1 MIHRLE
7 TFLTSAQTA
16 HNLKQ
21 FWMFSCGMYNVGQ
34 RSSAGACVGS
44 KKAYGDLGVEH
55 ITDKHLDQ
63 RSKVKRKRKR
73 KERKKER
80 KKERERERK
89 KAR

>member
-44 KKAYGDLGVEH
+44 KQAYSDLGVEH

-80 KKERERERK
+80 ERERK